1 MIETITPA
9 VCGSRRRYR
18 IALACF
24 ALGAVVT
31 SFALGALL
39 GLAGA
44 LLGAERAVLAVAAL
58 ALVAAARE
66 AGLLRIPLPQLRKQ
80 VPERWRATLPLPVWS
95 FGYGAGLGA
104 GFVTFQPFA
113 TFWVACAAA
122 VALAEPL
129 PAAVCFAF
137 YGVGRALMVAWPHRA
152 REEPTEGV
160 ERLVRHRRALA
171 GANVFALVVCA
182 ALLAA
187 SSAVAAPVSMGTGL
201 DPSLSGGVVA
211 RTQAS
216 SGARNVL
223 IEPPGEPATLIPNAQ
238 TPSLDGD
245 LVAYEDSLGIRI
257 LNWRND
263 QEVARVSGAVSKP
276 ALDWPLIA
284 YRLVTPSDE
293 RIVLEDLDA
302 GTQVVV
308 ATAALADELGRPS
321 LRGDR
326 LAWHRAGAA
335 GSRIFLYT
343 LSTAKRVVVAK
354 SKIALLAHP
363 SVTSS
368 RIVWVEQRSGLTRL
382 RKRWVTGRAVSTI
395 WSLRTRARTFWTTA
409 LEGRTVIVTR
419 WRPSTGGAALF
430 RVGFRSTDS

>member
-1 MIETITPA
+1 MIETISPA

-24 ALGAVVT
+24 ALGAVSV
-31 SFALGALL
+31 SLALGALL
-39 GLAGA
+39 GLTGA
-44 LLGAERAVLAVAAL
+44 LLGAESAVLAVAAL

-122 VALAEPL
+122 VALAQPL
-129 PAAVCFAF
+129 PAAICFAL
-137 YGVGRALMVAWPHRA
+137 YGVGRALMVAWPHGA
-152 REEPTEGV
+152 GEEPTEGV
-160 ERLVRHRRALA
+160 ERLVSHRRALA
-171 GANVFALVVCA
+171 GANVLALVICA

-187 SSAVAAPVSMGTGL
+187 PSAVAAPVTMGTGL

-211 RTQAS
+211 RTKVS

-223 IEPPGEPATLIPNAQ
+223 IEPPGEPARLIPNAQ

-245 LVAYEDSLGIRI
+245 LVAYEDSLGIRVI
-257 LNWRND
+257 NWRD
-263 QEVARVSGAVSKP
+263 DHEVARISGAVSKP
-276 ALDWPLIA
+276 ALDWPRIA
-284 YRLVTPSDE
+284 YRLVTPTDE
-293 RIVLEDLDA
+293 RIVLENLDA

-308 ATAALADELGRPS
+308 GTAALADELGRPS
-321 LRGDR
+321 LRGNR

-343 LSTAKRVVVAK
+343 LSTASRVVVAK
-354 SKIALLAHP
+354 SKVALLAHP
-363 SVTSS
+363 SVTDK
-368 RIVWVEQRSGLTRL
+368 RIVWVEQRSGVTKL
-382 RKRWVTGRAVSTI
+382 RKRWIGVSRVYTI
-395 WSLRTRARTFWTTA
+395 WSLRTRGYMFWTTA
-409 LEGRTVIVTR
+409 LEGQTAIVTR
-419 WRPSTGGAALF
+419 WRPSTGGASLF
-430 RVGFRSTDS
+430 RVGF

>member
-1 MIETITPA
+1 MIETISPA
-9 VCGSRRRYR
+9 VCGSRRRHR
-18 IALACF
+18 LALACF
-24 ALGAVVT
+24 ALGALCA

-39 GLAGA
+39 GLAGT

-66 AGLLRIPLPQLRKQ
+66 AGLLRIPVPQLRKQ
-80 VPERWRATLPLPVWS
+80 VPERWRASLPLPVWT

-122 VALAEPL
+122 VALARPL

-137 YGVGRALMVAWPHRA
+137 YGLGRALMVAWPHRSG
-152 REEPTEGV
+152 EDPTEGV

-171 GANVFALVVCA
+171 GANVLALVACA

-187 SSAVAAPVSMGTGL
+187 PSAAAAREPIGAGL

-211 RTQAS
+211 RTQVS
-216 SGARNVL
+216 GGARSVL
-223 IEPPGEPATLIPNAQ
+223 IEPSGEPAVQIPGGES
-238 TPSLDGD
+238 PSLDGD
-245 LVAYEDSLGIRI
+245 LVAYEDSQGIRI
-257 LNWRND
+257 INWRD
-263 QEVARVSGAVSKP
+263 GQQVARIDGAVSKP
-276 ALDWPLIA
+276 ALDWPRIA
-284 YRLVTPSDE
+284 YRLLTPNDE
-293 RIVLEDLDA
+293 RLVLEDLDA

-308 ATAALADELGRPS
+308 STVVQSVDLGRPS

-326 LAWHRAGAA
+326 LAWHRVNTA
-335 GSRIFLYT
+335 GSRVFLYT
-343 LSTAKRVVVAK
+343 ISTARRVTIAR

-363 SVTSS
+363 SVTSQ

-382 RKRWVTGRAVSTI
+382 QKRWLDAKTVSTL
-395 WSLRTRARTFWTTA
+395 WSLRTRSRSFWTTA
-409 LEGRTVIVTR
+409 LDGRTAIVTR
-419 WRPSTGGAALF
+419 WTPSTGAARLF
-430 RVGFRSTDS
+430 RVAF